1 MISNV
6 MEAFNWESR
15 AVPMSRPVE
24 AYSSIA
30 TYLAGIFIL
39 KQALPRPVEVP
50 SWIAALHNLVLCL
63 GSLVMFLGTA
73 YESSQ
78 AELNLHREFLVHQW
92 WP

>member
-1 MISNV
+1 MISNI
-6 MEAFNWESR
+6 MEAFDWDSR

-30 TYLAGIFIL
+30 AYLAGIFVL
-39 KQALPRPVEVP
+39 KQALPRPVKVP
-50 SWIAALHNLVLCL
+50 TWIAALHNLVLCL

-78 AELNLHREFLVHQW
+78 AELASIENLYVHQW